1 MNSISFID
9 NKKILIT
16 GGAGFIGGCLIR
28 RLLKYSKSD
37 VFNLDKLN
45 YASDLES
52 INKIVNKNSDIKKR
66 YKFFKCDL
74 SNKSK
79 TKNVINKINPDI
91 IIHFA
96 AESHVDRSIHNP
108 SSFIES
114 NILGTYNLL
123 EASLKYWETLSKLKK
138 QNFKFLHIS
147 TDEVF
152 GSLTSS
158 GKFNEETPYSP
169 NSPYSASKA
178 SSDHL
183 VQAWNKTY
191 NFPTLITNC
200 SNNYGPWQF
209 PEKLIPLTI
218 FKSLIGETIPIYGD
232 GQNIR
237 DWLHV
242 EDHIN
247 ALLSVLSK
255 GTIGETYC
263 IGGFGERKNIEVVN
277 SICNYLDKKIP
288 SKNSYS
294 KLIKFIKD
302 RPGHDLRYSID
313 STKINKQLNWIP
325 KITFEEGLISTINW
339 YLENKHWLKKIKNLN

>member
-1 MNSISFID
+1 MDSISFID
-9 NKKILIT
+9 NKKVLVT
-16 GGAGFIGGCLIR
+16 GGAGFIGGYLIR
-28 RLLKYSKSD
+28 RLLKNSKSN

-52 INKIVNKNSDIKKR
+52 INEIVNKNSDIKKR
-66 YKFFKCDL
+66 YKFYKCDL

-79 TKNVINKINPDI
+79 TNNIINKIKPDI
-91 IIHFA
+91 IVHFA
-96 AESHVDRSIHNP
+96 AESHVDKSIDNP
-108 SSFIES
+108 SSFIQS

-123 EASLKYWETLSKLKK
+123 EASLRYWENLSRLKK
-138 QNFKFLHIS
+138 QNFKFLHVS

-152 GSLTSS
+152 GSLSYN
-158 GKFNEETPYSP
+158 GKFNENTPYSP

-183 VQAWNKTY
+183 VKAWNKTY

-218 FKSLIGETIPIYGD
+218 FKAFRGETIPIYGD
-232 GQNIR
+232 GQNVR

-247 ALLSVLSK
+247 ALLSVLNK
-255 GTIGETYC
+255 GNIGESYC
-263 IGGFGERKNIEVVN
+263 IGGLCEKKNIEVVN
-277 SICNYLDKKIP
+277 LICHYLDEKIP
-288 SKNSYS
+288 SKNSHS

-313 STKINKQLNWIP
+313 STKIKKHLNWIP
-325 KITFEEGLISTINW
+325 KIKFEDGLLSTLNW
-339 YLENKHWLKKIKNLN
+339 YLENINWLNKINKRN

>member
-1 MNSISFID
+1 MDSISFID
-9 NKKILIT
+9 NKKVLVT
-16 GGAGFIGGCLIR
+16 GGAGFIGGALIR
-28 RLLKYSKSD
+28 RLLKYSKSN

-52 INKIVNKNSDIKKR
+52 INEIVNKNSDIKKR

-74 SNKSK
+74 LNKSK
-79 TKNVINKINPDI
+79 TNNIINKIKPDI
-91 IIHFA
+91 IVHFA
-96 AESHVDRSIHNP
+96 AESHVDKSIDNP

-123 EASLKYWETLSKLKK
+123 EASLRYWENLSRLKK

-152 GSLTSS
+152 GSLSS
-158 GKFNEETPYSP
+158 IGKFNEETPYSP

-191 NFPTLITNC
+191 DFPTLITNC

-218 FKSLIGETIPIYGD
+218 FKSLRGENIPIYGD

-247 ALLSVLSK
+247 ALLSVLNK
-255 GTIGETYC
+255 GNIGETYC
-263 IGGFGERKNIEVVN
+263 IGGYGEKKNIEVVN

-288 SKNSYS
+288 SKNSHK
-294 KLIKFIKD
+294 KLITFVKD

-313 STKINKQLNWIP
+313 SKKINKHLNWIP
-325 KITFEEGLISTINW
+325 KIPFEEGLISTINW
-339 YLENKHWLKKIKNLN
+339 YLENINWLNKINKGD

>member
-1 MNSISFID
+1 MDSISFID
-9 NKKILIT
+9 KKKVLVT
-16 GGAGFIGGCLIR
+16 GGAGFIGGSLIR
-28 RLLKYSKSD
+28 RLLKFSKSN

-52 INKIVNKNSDIKKR
+52 INAIVNKNSDIKKR

-74 SNKSK
+74 SNKLK
-79 TKNVINKINPDI
+79 TEDIINKIKPDI
-91 IIHFA
+91 IVHFA
-96 AESHVDRSIHNP
+96 AESHVDKSIDNP
-108 SSFIES
+108 SNFIKS

-123 EASLKYWETLSKLKK
+123 EAAFKYWENLSRLKK

-152 GSLTSS
+152 GSLSS
-158 GKFNEETPYSP
+158 IGKFNEETPYSP

-191 NFPTLITNC
+191 DFPTLITNC

-218 FKSLIGETIPIYGD
+218 FKSLRGENIPIYGD

-247 ALLSVLSK
+247 ALLSVLNK
-255 GTIGETYC
+255 GNIGETYC
-263 IGGFGERKNIEVVN
+263 IGGYGEKKNIEVVN

-288 SKNSYS
+288 SKNSHR
-294 KLIKFIKD
+294 KLITFVKD

-313 STKINKQLNWIP
+313 SKKINKQLNWMP
-325 KITFEEGLISTINW
+325 KIPFEEGLISTINW
-339 YLENKHWLKKIKNLN
+339 YLEHKD

>member
-1 MNSISFID
+1 MNRVIV
-9 NKKILIT
+9 T
-16 GGAGFIGGCLIR
+16 GGLGFIGSNFI
-28 RLLKYSKSD
+28 RLLLNESLCDAVLNIDKQTYAGNPENLSGLDQDPRYGFIKSD
-37 VFNLDKLN
+37 IGDEEVVSKLLIDFEPN
-45 YASDLES
+45 S
-52 INKIVNKNSDIKKR
+52 I
-66 YKFFKCDL
+66 
-74 SNKSK
+74 
-79 TKNVINKINPDI
+79 IN
-91 IIHFA
+91 FA
-96 AESHVDRSIHNP
+96 AESHVDKSIYNP

-183 VQAWNKTY
+183 VKAWNKTY

-209 PEKLIPLTI
+209 PEKLIPHTI
-218 FKSLIGETIPIYGD
+218 FKAFKGQVIPIYGD
-232 GQNIR
+232 GQNVR

-247 ALLSVLSK
+247 ALLSILNK
-255 GTIGETYC
+255 GNIGETYC

-277 SICNYLDKKIP
+277 LICNYLDEKIP
-288 SKNSYS
+288 TKNSYS
-294 KLIKFIKD
+294 KLIRFVKD

-325 KITFEEGLISTINW
+325 KITFEKGLISTLPPLH
-339 YLENKHWLKKIKNLN
+339 LEIQI

>member
-1 MNSISFID
+1 MDSISFIN
-9 NKKILIT
+9 NKKVLVT
-16 GGAGFIGGCLIR
+16 GGAGFIGGALIR
-28 RLLKYSKSD
+28 RLLKYSKSN

-45 YASDLES
+45 YASNLGS
-52 INKIVNKNSDIKKR
+52 INEIVNKNSDIKKR

-79 TKNVINKINPDI
+79 TNHIINKIKPDI
-91 IIHFA
+91 IVHFA
-96 AESHVDRSIHNP
+96 AESHVDKSIDDP
-108 SSFIES
+108 SNFIES
-114 NILGTYNLL
+114 NIIGTFNLL
-123 EASLKYWETLSKLKK
+123 EASLRYWKNLSRLKK
-138 QNFKFLHIS
+138 QSFRFLHIS

-152 GSLTSS
+152 GSLSYS
-158 GKFNEETPYSP
+158 GKFNEDSPYSP

-183 VQAWNKTY
+183 VKAWNKTY

-218 FKSLIGETIPIYGD
+218 FKAFRGETIPIYGD
-232 GQNIR
+232 GQNVR

-247 ALLSVLSK
+247 ALLSVLNK
-255 GTIGETYC
+255 GIIGETYC
-263 IGGFGERKNIEVVN
+263 IGGLSERKNIEVVN
-277 SICNYLDKKIP
+277 LICNYLDKKIP

-313 STKINKQLNWIP
+313 STKIKNHLNWIP
-325 KITFEEGLISTINW
+325 KISFEEGLVSTLNW
-339 YLENKHWLKKIKNLN
+339 YLENINWLNKINKGN

>member
-1 MNSISFID
+1 MDSISFID
-9 NKKILIT
+9 KKKVLVT
-16 GGAGFIGGCLIR
+16 GGAGFIGGSLIR
-28 RLLKYSKSD
+28 RLLKFSKSN

-52 INKIVNKNSDIKKR
+52 INAIVNKNSDIKKR

-74 SNKSK
+74 SNKLK
-79 TKNVINKINPDI
+79 TEDIINKIKPDI
-91 IIHFA
+91 IVHFA
-96 AESHVDRSIHNP
+96 AESHVDKSIDNP
-108 SSFIES
+108 SNFIKS

-123 EASLKYWETLSKLKK
+123 EAAFKYWENLSRLKK

-152 GSLTSS
+152 GSLSS
-158 GKFNEETPYSP
+158 IGKFNEETPYSP

-191 NFPTLITNC
+191 DFPTLITNC

-218 FKSLIGETIPIYGD
+218 FKSLRGENIPIYGD

-247 ALLSVLSK
+247 ALLSVLNK
-255 GTIGETYC
+255 GNIGETYC
-263 IGGFGERKNIEVVN
+263 IGGYGEKKNIEVVN

-288 SKNSYS
+288 SKNSHK
-294 KLIKFIKD
+294 KLITFVKD

-313 STKINKQLNWIP
+313 SKKINKHLNWIP
-325 KITFEEGLISTINW
+325 KIPFEEGLISTINW
-339 YLENKHWLKKIKNLN
+339 YLENINWLNKINKGD